1 MFFLAGLGFLR
12 LIWMP
17 ILDGAY
23 GLTGD
28 SEFWLFR
35 LGDVAIL
42 PYMGIINLGG
52 MVHLD
57 LRLVLPYIIM
67 GIGLSLFS
75 LGTAAWFHAKRI
87 KQGIAQFWI
96 YLFSRHPQYLGWIIW
111 SYGLYV
117 YFLHHHEGSHFQIG
131 WGIPDS
137 LPWLVSTMVIIG
149 VALLEEIKM
158 QRELGDE
165 YKIYAAR
172 TPFMFPLPV
181 IISGIVAL
189 PMRLVIRKKRPERGA
204 EVAVVVL
211 AYLGLLVLASWFIR
225 TQGLLTEWIDFSHY

>member
-1 MFFLAGLGFLR
+1 
-12 LIWMP
+12 
-17 ILDGAY
+17 
-23 GLTGD
+23 
-28 SEFWLFR
+28 
-35 LGDVAIL
+35 
-42 PYMGIINLGG
+42 
-52 MVHLD
+52 
-57 LRLVLPYIIM
+57 
-67 GIGLSLFS
+67 
-75 LGTAAWFHAKRI
+75 
-87 KQGIAQFWI
+87 
-96 YLFSRHPQYLGWIIW
+96 
-111 SYGLYV
+111 
-117 YFLHHHEGSHFQIG
+117 
-131 WGIPDS
+131 
-137 LPWLVSTMVIIG
+137 MVIIG

-189 PMRLVIRKKRPERGA
+189 PMRLVIWKKRPERGA